1 MIFVSRRRDRVGFRR
16 DFTSENHLLAPLWF
30 ALKSRLLRQ
39 FSRIKNL
46 GFLGA
51 CYQYP
56 DTLAATT
63 DHATQTGRHSVPG
76 SPLSKANSPTSPSI
90 SMIALVR

>member
-1 MIFVSRRRDRVGFRR
+1 MVYRDGL
-16 DFTSENHLLAPLWF
+16 ENHWAER
-30 ALKSRLLRQ
+30 SRGFESLPLRQ

-76 SPLSKANSPTSPSI
+76 SPLSKANSPTSPSN